1 MKRYKRIKTADITSD
16 FVIISESR
24 LLHFFINELEHPTQ
38 TKYIKINDRYNFIST
53 FKNVAVLYSENG
65 SPERAR
71 ELAELPNTSK
81 FIEHL
86 NTIYNNLDTYA
97 AKLHFLNFFTSLFYS
112 ELLQCLK
119 LDYSE
124 ELKTI

>member
-1 MKRYKRIKTADITSD
+1 MRKYKRIKTDDVTSD
-16 FVIISESR
+16 FVIISNSR
-24 LLHFFINELEHPTQ
+24 LLHFFINELEHPAQ
-38 TKYIKINDRYNFIST
+38 TKYIKINDNYNFISA
-53 FKNVAVLYSENG
+53 FKNVSVLYSEYG

-71 ELAELPNTSK
+71 ELAELPNTNK

-86 NTIYNNLDTYA
+86 DIIYNNLDTYE
-97 AKLHFLNFFTSLFYS
+97 AKLHFLKFFTSLFYS

-124 ELKTI
+124 